1 MCSVGGGDGRPRA
14 DGRAATPLAGA
25 PALEASV
32 PLITLPPTADRTPG
46 TRPRP
51 GPPLSVGT
59 AASSRPVDE
68 ENTTEPRPGRGLDV
82 ETHTTG
88 GPTARPITTPENPTM
103 KIYTGRGDEGQTDL
117 RDMSR
122 VSKASPRIEAYG
134 NVDEV
139 NSLVGRVR
147 PTGYDDVD
155 EWLREVQNHL
165 HIVQADFANPDP
177 DEDDPVLK
185 EEHTAQVEE
194 WIDTVEEELEP
205 LTSFILPGG
214 GDAGARLHHA
224 RAVCR
229 RAERRAVVL
238 MQDEPVNREAVVYLN
253 RLSDLLFVLARLV
266 NAREDVPEESPTY

>member
-1 MCSVGGGDGRPRA
+1 
-14 DGRAATPLAGA
+14 
-25 PALEASV
+25 
-32 PLITLPPTADRTPG
+32 
-46 TRPRP
+46 
-51 GPPLSVGT
+51 
-59 AASSRPVDE
+59 
-68 ENTTEPRPGRGLDV
+68 
-82 ETHTTG
+82 
-88 GPTARPITTPENPTM
+88 M

-139 NSLVGRVR
+139 NSLIGRVR
-147 PTGYDDVD
+147 PTGHDDVD
-155 EWLREVQNHL
+155 GWLATVQNHL
-165 HIVQADFANPDP
+165 HVIQADFANPDP
-177 DEDDPVLK
+177 DGDDPVLR
-185 EEHTAQVEE
+185 EEHTARVEE
-194 WIDTVEEELEP
+194 WIDTAEEELEP

-266 NAREDVPEESPTY
+266 NAREGVAEENPTY

>member
-1 MCSVGGGDGRPRA
+1 
-14 DGRAATPLAGA
+14 
-25 PALEASV
+25 
-32 PLITLPPTADRTPG
+32 
-46 TRPRP
+46 
-51 GPPLSVGT
+51 
-59 AASSRPVDE
+59 
-68 ENTTEPRPGRGLDV
+68 
-82 ETHTTG
+82 
-88 GPTARPITTPENPTM
+88 M
-103 KIYTGRGDEGQTDL
+103 KIYTRRGDEGQTDL

-139 NSLVGRVR
+139 NTLVGRVR
-147 PTGYDDVD
+147 STGYDDVD
-155 EWLREVQNHL
+155 EWLRQVQNHL

-177 DEDDPVLK
+177 DEGDPVLR

-194 WIDTVEEELEP
+194 WIDTADEELEP

-214 GDAGARLHHA
+214 GDSGARLHHA

-238 MQDEPVNREAVVYLN
+238 VQDEPANEEAVAYLN

-266 NAREDVPEESPTY
+266 NARDGVPEESPTY